1 MSAVINRKLINNLRR
16 SSVGLSINV
25 IKPSNVP
32 DGTKLP
38 VLFVRYH
45 SFTICNLLKH
55 PTNVRMNNSG
65 STVAPLNLGPHPC
78 IRETQS

>member
-1 MSAVINRKLINNLRR
+1 MSLIDRKLINNSQRL
-16 SSVGLSINV
+16 SVGLSINV
-25 IKPSNVP
+25 IKPSNIP

-45 SFTICNLLKH
+45 SFSICNLLKH
-55 PTNVRMNNSG
+55 SIDARWMNNSG